1 MSEEYVVYGAK
12 GTGSVPVEAALTLL
26 GLPYRVVEG
35 YGDDPTL
42 YAANPMRQAPAL
54 VLPGGELMTESSAI
68 LTWLADSHPEARLAP
83 TMAAHARP
91 AFLRW
96 MAFVASAIYALYW
109 IRDDPGRIIDDAEL
123 GKIAKARIA
132 DRFIACWKVMEA
144 QVDPGRYLLGDDLTV
159 LDLYVAVMSRWT
171 PRRRRFYEAAPK
183 MAKVVRRVDADPRLA
198 EFWAERFPFE
208 DGWEG

>member
-54 VLPGGELMTESSAI
+54 VLPGGELMTESAAI
-68 LTWLADSHPEARLAP
+68 LIWLADSHPEARMAP

-91 AFLRW
+91 GFLRW
-96 MAFVASAIYALYW
+96 MAFVSSAIYALYW
-109 IRDDPGRIIDDAEL
+109 IRDDPTRIIDDAEL

-132 DRFIACWKVMEA
+132 DRFMACWAIMEA
-144 QVDPGRYLLGDDLTV
+144 QTDPGRYILGDDLTV
-159 LDLYVAVMSRWT
+159 LDLYVAVVSRWAGG
-171 PRRRRFYEAAPK
+171 RGRFNDAAPRL
-183 MAKVVRRVDADPRLA
+183 AEVARRVDADPRLQD
-198 EFWAERFPFE
+198 FWAARFPFS
-208 DGWEG
+208 